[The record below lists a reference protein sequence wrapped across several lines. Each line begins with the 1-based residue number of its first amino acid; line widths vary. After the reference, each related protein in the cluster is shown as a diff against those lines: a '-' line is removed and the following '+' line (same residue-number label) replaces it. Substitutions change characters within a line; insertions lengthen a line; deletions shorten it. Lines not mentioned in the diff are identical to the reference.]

1 MLKITAQT
9 IKAMI
14 PLERS
19 ILSEKDLV
27 KIGCEFLVLAS
38 PISNTLSLY
47 EKAIEEIKEINR
59 THVHTY
65 EEEAYARHRIFE
77 ELEKELDK

>member
-1 MLKITAQT
+1 
-9 IKAMI
+9 MI

-38 PISNTLSLY
+38 PIFTRSFSESIALY